1 MMKRMAL
8 TTLAALLLGGT
19 PLVAQQEIK
28 LYPNGPKESNELN
41 RPENKANRDD
51 GWVSD
56 ISDARM
62 YAYFA
67 PQDKSNGAAVVIC
80 PGGGYAGLAAT
91 KEGSEYAQWFNER
104 GVSAF
109 VLYYRM
115 PNGHHTIPLTDAQTA
130 IEIVR
135 KNARKWHLDKH
146 KIGISG
152 FSAGGHLAST
162 AGTHFTKKNRPDF
175 MILLYPVITMQQA
188 THGGSRDNLLGSDRT
203 EELMTLY
210 SNELQVTEDTPPAF
224 IVHAKDDNVVPIT
237 NSQMFYDALQAKGV
251 PAELHV
257 YEHGGHGFGLRRTGA
272 DSQEWPSALEPWMRK
287 NGFMK

>member
-1 MMKRMAL
+1 
-8 TTLAALLLGGT
+8 
-19 PLVAQQEIK
+19 
-28 LYPNGPKESNELN
+28 
-41 RPENKANRDD
+41 
-51 GWVSD
+51 
-56 ISDARM
+56 
-62 YAYFA
+62 
-67 PQDKSNGAAVVIC
+67 
-80 PGGGYAGLAAT
+80 
-91 KEGSEYAQWFNER
+91 
-104 GVSAF
+104 
-109 VLYYRM
+109 M

-203 EELMTLY
+203 EELMALY

-224 IVHAKDDNVVPIT
+224 IVHAKDDNVVPIA

-287 NGFMK
+287 NGLMK